1 MPRVQRNSDVTAVSG
16 TSAQFST
23 TMIAGVQYVLRAT
36 TDIWF
41 KLGSN
46 PTAAANTDGNS
57 FLARGQTALVALD
70 GASTKVAVIQDSASG
85 YATLDELAPS
95 NG

>member
-1 MPRVQRNSDVTAVSG
+1 MPRVQRNSDVLAVG
-16 TSAQFST
+16 AVSAQFTT
-23 TMIAGVQYVLRAT
+23 TMIAGVQYTIRAT
-36 TDIWF
+36 TDLWF

-70 GASTKVAVIQDSASG
+70 GTSNKIAVIQDSASG
-85 YATLDELAPS
+85 YASLDELAPG